1 MISAFARLP
10 IYRRL
15 FISFLLAAIIPDA
28 AIAVIATIAI
38 QTLNAHGI
46 SSAGTIPLLVAVV
59 IAILISTVMVVIFA
73 YVMNL
78 TIVQPLNKMVFLT
91 KRISRGETKARVEV
105 EGRDEISTVATAM
118 NTMLDNIVK
127 LLDQVGTQRD
137 MLQSQVEKL
146 VNEVSSVGEGD
157 LRIQADVT
165 SESLGVLADSF
176 NYMVETLSNL
186 IIRVKMVSMR
196 VEGSTMNTFHQM
208 IRVVENADTQIQQI
222 ALATENVRQMANF
235 SRAVAQQAQV
245 MDDAAREVQRSAQL
259 GRATVSQVSQR
270 MSTIVENAQAT
281 SENVQALGERSL
293 QINDIVEI
301 IKGIAFQTNRL
312 ALDATIQAAMAG
324 ENGKGFAA
332 VADAIRRLS
341 ENAKQQT
348 TSIAGILLNIRERI
362 GTVAVSMIDTQQE
375 MISGTRLVQETEA
388 TLEKIFDLVEQQ
400 SQGIQSINLQVQRL
414 LRTSSDVG
422 QIIQG
427 VSDATQQSS
436 ASTREVAQEMENLA
450 RLAGQLRTS
459 VEAFKLNER
468 VPYIDQAQSS
478 GSYSL
483 PHDQRL
489 LRT

>member
-15 FISFLLAAIIPDA
+15 FICFLLAAIVPDA
-28 AIAVIATIAI
+28 AIATIAI

-489 LRT
+489 SRA

>member
-15 FISFLLAAIIPDA
+15 FICFLLAAIVPDA
-28 AIAVIATIAI
+28 AIATIAI

-348 TSIAGILLNIRERI
+348 TSIAGILLNIREI
-362 GTVAVSMIDTQQE
+362 G
-375 MISGTRLVQETEA
+375 GT
-388 TLEKIFDLVEQQ
+388 
-400 SQGIQSINLQVQRL
+400 
-414 LRTSSDVG
+414 TSHLG
-422 QIIQG
+422 
-427 VSDATQQSS
+427 
-436 ASTREVAQEMENLA
+436 R
-450 RLAGQLRTS
+450 S
-459 VEAFKLNER
+459 V
-468 VPYIDQAQSS
+468 
-478 GSYSL
+478 
-483 PHDQRL
+483 
-489 LRT
+489 

>member
-1 MISAFARLP
+1 
-10 IYRRL
+10 
-15 FISFLLAAIIPDA
+15 
-28 AIAVIATIAI
+28 
-38 QTLNAHGI
+38 
-46 SSAGTIPLLVAVV
+46 
-59 IAILISTVMVVIFA
+59 
-73 YVMNL
+73 
-78 TIVQPLNKMVFLT
+78 
-91 KRISRGETKARVEV
+91 
-105 EGRDEISTVATAM
+105 
-118 NTMLDNIVK
+118 
-127 LLDQVGTQRD
+127 
-137 MLQSQVEKL
+137 
-146 VNEVSSVGEGD
+146 
-157 LRIQADVT
+157 
-165 SESLGVLADSF
+165 
-176 NYMVETLSNL
+176 
-186 IIRVKMVSMR
+186 MR
-196 VEGSTMNTFHQM
+196 
-208 IRVVENADTQIQQI
+208 
-222 ALATENVRQMANF
+222 
-235 SRAVAQQAQV
+235 
-245 MDDAAREVQRSAQL
+245 
-259 GRATVSQVSQR
+259 
-270 MSTIVENAQAT
+270 
-281 SENVQALGERSL
+281 
-293 QINDIVEI
+293 
-301 IKGIAFQTNRL
+301 
-312 ALDATIQAAMAG
+312 
-324 ENGKGFAA
+324 
-332 VADAIRRLS
+332 IRRLS

-489 LRT
+489 SRA

>member
-1 MISAFARLP
+1 
-10 IYRRL
+10 
-15 FISFLLAAIIPDA
+15 
-28 AIAVIATIAI
+28 
-38 QTLNAHGI
+38 
-46 SSAGTIPLLVAVV
+46 
-59 IAILISTVMVVIFA
+59 MVVIFA